1 MKYPVFIV
9 VLLMSFLGFGACS
22 SSIEEDE
29 ARKPVLADGGYL
41 KLAIHLPMGMGMR
54 ATQDDSVSDGDS
66 KEYTVYNAKVLLYN
80 GTEERKAK
88 FNSAYE
94 FDNIQLNA
102 VNGTDTKGQISAL
115 VSVGKDM
122 STKIDDNIY
131 VLVILNDHN
140 SIKIATDNQ
149 NATITIPGQPE
160 FVFKGTTLA
169 NLEKNYCTGTV
180 DGVIGNGGLLMINA
194 PLSTSPGGST
204 MPNKNNSR
212 IILPNVTK
220 CFYSTLSQAK
230 SHPAADVFVERCM
243 AKVTVSKKEGLVT
256 DNNIVL
262 AESNKT
268 LKWKVLGWKLDLT
281 NKKTYVVRNIQN
293 IEKWIELGTND
304 PQVSNPYRFV
314 GSVPVK
320 EVKDK
325 EQEQPLYRIYWG
337 ESPNSKTYQKE
348 DFDTIATNE
357 IIPQDNM
364 GDDKPQYCFENTNGV
379 SNMKLNQLTRVVLKV
394 QVGDG
399 QDLYTIHSDKS
410 KVYTKDLLNAHIK
423 GHIAESEWAIDAWL
437 NKAYPNGDMPHAL
450 PTADDVEFEW
460 RSVNDYSYPYSG
472 GIKVM
477 KLRYVDKTN
486 KKDSIVF
493 NCPNDDP
500 RYINKL
506 LNLGQILIYKGGVSY
521 FGVPIKH
528 FGDVLTPWRAGE
540 TPSVSGKE
548 VYPTQNVNA
557 NYLGRYGVLR
567 NNWYNIDVTNVT
579 QMGSPLNPPEKPN
592 EFADS
597 FKEYIKVN
605 TQVRSWRRRD
615 QGAVF

>member
-9 VLLMSFLGFGACS
+9 VLLMSLLGFGACS

-102 VNGTDTKGQISAL
+102 VNGTDKKGQISAL

-160 FVFKGTTLA
+160 FVFKGTNLA
-169 NLEKNYCTGTV
+169 DLEKNYCTGTV
-180 DGVIGNGGLLMINA
+180 DGVIGNGGLLMVNA

-212 IILPNVTK
+212 IILPNVTQN
-220 CFYSTLSQAK
+220 FYSTLSQAK

-243 AKVTVSKKEGLVT
+243 AKVTVSKKEGVVT

-262 AESNKT
+262 AESNKA

-293 IEKWIELGTND
+293 IKEWIELGTND

-325 EQEQPLYRIYWG
+325 EQPLYRIYWG
-337 ESPNSKTYQKE
+337 ESPNQQVHQKE

-364 GDDKPQYCFENTNGV
+364 GDDKPQYCFENTNSV

-394 QVGDG
+394 QVGDR

-410 KVYTKDLLNAHIK
+410 KVYTKDLLEAHIK

-437 NKAYPNGDMPHAL
+437 NQAYPNGDMPHAL
-450 PTADDVEFEW
+450 PTADDVSFEW

-477 KLRYVDKTN
+477 KLKYVDKTDN
-486 KKDSIVF
+486 KEKTIEF
-493 NCPNDDP
+493 NSPNDDP

-506 LNLGQILIYKGGVSY
+506 LNLGQILVYKGGVSY

-548 VYPTQNVNA
+548 VYPTQNADA

-605 TQVRSWRRRD
+605 TQVRPWHRRD

>member
-9 VLLMSFLGFGACS
+9 VLLMSLLGFGACS
-22 SSIEEDE
+22 SSIEDDE

-102 VNGTDTKGQISAL
+102 VNGTDKKGQISAL

-140 SIKIATDNQ
+140 TIKIATDNQ

-169 NLEKNYCTGTV
+169 DLEENYCTGTV

-204 MPNKNNSR
+204 KPDKESPR

-220 CFYSTLSQAK
+220 NFYSTLSQAK
-230 SHPAADVFVERCM
+230 SNPAADVFVERCM
-243 AKVTVSKKEGLVT
+243 AKVTVSKKEGVVT

-262 AESNKT
+262 VESNKA
-268 LKWKVLGWKLDLT
+268 LKWKVLGWKLDLI

-293 IEKWIELGTND
+293 ITEWIELGTND

-325 EQEQPLYRIYWG
+325 EQPLYRIYWG
-337 ESPNSKTYQKE
+337 ESPNYDKSQKE

-364 GDDKPQYCFENTNGV
+364 GDDKPQYCFENTNSV

-399 QDLYTIHSDKS
+399 QDLYTIHS
-410 KVYTKDLLNAHIK
+410 TFHI
-423 GHIAESEWAIDAWL
+423 
-437 NKAYPNGDMPHAL
+437 PH
-450 PTADDVEFEW
+450 
-460 RSVNDYSYPYSG
+460 S
-472 GIKVM
+472 
-477 KLRYVDKTN
+477 
-486 KKDSIVF
+486 
-493 NCPNDDP
+493 
-500 RYINKL
+500 
-506 LNLGQILIYKGGVSY
+506 
-521 FGVPIKH
+521 
-528 FGDVLTPWRAGE
+528 
-540 TPSVSGKE
+540 
-548 VYPTQNVNA
+548 
-557 NYLGRYGVLR
+557 
-567 NNWYNIDVTNVT
+567 
-579 QMGSPLNPPEKPN
+579 
-592 EFADS
+592 
-597 FKEYIKVN
+597 
-605 TQVRSWRRRD
+605 
-615 QGAVF
+615 

>member
-9 VLLMSFLGFGACS
+9 VLLMSLLGFGACS

-54 ATQDDSVSDGDS
+54 AIQDDSVSDGDS

-169 NLEKNYCTGTV
+169 DLEKNYCTGTV

-220 CFYSTLSQAK
+220 NFYSTLSQAK
-230 SHPAADVFVERCM
+230 SNPAADVFVERCM
-243 AKVTVSKKEGLVT
+243 AKVTVSKKEGVVT

-262 AESNKT
+262 AESNEA

-293 IEKWIELGTND
+293 IEKWIELRTND

-325 EQEQPLYRIYWG
+325 EQPLYRIYWG
-337 ESPNSKTYQKE
+337 VSPNQQVHQKE

-364 GDDKPQYCFENTNGV
+364 GDDKPQYCFENTTSV

-410 KVYTKDLLNAHIK
+410 KVYTKELLNAHIK

-450 PTADDVEFEW
+450 PTADDVDFEW

-477 KLRYVDKTN
+477 KLKYVDKTDN
-486 KKDSIVF
+486 KEKTIEF
-493 NCPNDDP
+493 NCPEDDP

-540 TPSVSGKE
+540 TPSVSGIE
-548 VYPTQNVNA
+548 VYPSQNANA

-615 QGAVF
+615 QGAVFH